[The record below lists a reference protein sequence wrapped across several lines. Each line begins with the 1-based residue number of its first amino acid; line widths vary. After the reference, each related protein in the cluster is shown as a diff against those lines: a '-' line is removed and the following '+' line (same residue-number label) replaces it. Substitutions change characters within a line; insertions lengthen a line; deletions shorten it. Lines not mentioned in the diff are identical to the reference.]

1 MVCLPYLPPLQ
12 FQAAENRNVVTLTSA
27 HGEFGG
33 EHKLYCID
41 KGGLAIWGIA
51 DDGDQYEMHS
61 PSTMRI
67 PLSQREQEY
76 IFWGIL
82 TLQASMGVTEAVSA
96 VKNIKVNAA
105 AQGKTPITSLVT
117 EEDLKALIYRADVRA
132 KYPWMEEAA
141 ADTEGYLKMA
151 GLIAEGGGVSQSGQ
165 KIPDF
170 LSGCTSEEAA
180 YPVSADDSTIH
191 FAEDGSDARFIA
203 EVPLLFSGDSGL
215 SYTETPPD
223 GWICTKTDKK

>member
-1 MVCLPYLPPLQ
+1 MEKFSRYCFRGKGRRAVSFVLSIVLMWMVCLPYLPPLQ

-96 VKNIKVNAA
+96 ENIF
-105 AQGKTPITSLVT
+105 L
-117 EEDLKALIYRADVRA
+117 
-132 KYPWMEEAA
+132 
-141 ADTEGYLKMA
+141 
-151 GLIAEGGGVSQSGQ
+151 Q
-165 KIPDF
+165 KIGQNIPGWRKQR
-170 LSGCTSEEAA
+170 LIQRATSKWQ
-180 YPVSADDSTIH
+180 
-191 FAEDGSDARFIA
+191 G
-203 EVPLLFSGDSGL
+203 
-215 SYTETPPD
+215 
-223 GWICTKTDKK
+223 

>member
-82 TLQASMGVTEAVSA
+82 TLQASMGVT
-96 VKNIKVNAA
+96 
-105 AQGKTPITSLVT
+105 
-117 EEDLKALIYRADVRA
+117 
-132 KYPWMEEAA
+132 
-141 ADTEGYLKMA
+141 
-151 GLIAEGGGVSQSGQ
+151 
-165 KIPDF
+165 
-170 LSGCTSEEAA
+170 
-180 YPVSADDSTIH
+180 
-191 FAEDGSDARFIA
+191 
-203 EVPLLFSGDSGL
+203 
-215 SYTETPPD
+215 
-223 GWICTKTDKK
+223 

>member
-1 MVCLPYLPPLQ
+1 MEKFSRYCFRGKGRRAVSFVLSIVLMWMVCLPYLPPLQ

-151 GLIAEGGGVSQSGQ
+151 GLISEGGGVSQSGQ

-170 LSGCTSEEAA
+170 LSGCTSGGR
-180 YPVSADDSTIH
+180 PI
-191 FAEDGSDARFIA
+191 R
-203 EVPLLFSGDSGL
+203 
-215 SYTETPPD
+215 
-223 GWICTKTDKK
+223 